1 MSSKFSEIY
10 SRSEMWWDCCFF
22 ADVRRHFHSVRFRV
36 FRPTKSYICY
46 FLWPYLLQIGSPRIL
61 GRKERPKD
69 GRHQKSHGFPNGN
82 DVGPS
87 ANRHFI
93 LTGFSL
99 PFDLSPTHE
108 KSKSWKYESCLL
120 LDELSTNCNKMEY
133 NLVVQVNC
141 SAFFSFFL

>member
-1 MSSKFSEIY
+1 MVDIKNLTVFQM
-10 SRSEMWWDCCFF
+10 EMTSD
-22 ADVRRHFHSVRFRV
+22 HQ
-36 FRPTKSYICY
+36 
-46 FLWPYLLQIGSPRIL
+46 QIDIL
-61 GRKERPKD
+61 
-69 GRHQKSHGFPNGN
+69 
-82 DVGPS
+82 
-87 ANRHFI
+87 